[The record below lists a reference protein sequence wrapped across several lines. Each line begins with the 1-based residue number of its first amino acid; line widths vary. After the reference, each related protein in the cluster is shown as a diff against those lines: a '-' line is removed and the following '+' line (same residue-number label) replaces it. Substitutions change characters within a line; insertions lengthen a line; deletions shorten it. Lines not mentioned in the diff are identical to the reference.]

1 MNNVT
6 FHKGNIFNSKMQT
19 IVNTINCVG
28 VMGKGIAFVF
38 KLRYPSMF
46 DKYKEYCSSK
56 MIGIGKLWL
65 YKSEETPQWVL
76 NFPTKFHW
84 KYPSKIEYIESGLQK
99 FVDTYKEKGITS
111 IAFPLLG
118 THNGGLDKVEVLDMM
133 YNYLERCDIP
143 VEIYEYDPL
152 APDDVFDLF
161 KQNWNEI
168 PMSEKKSKL
177 GIRTQKQINTIDD
190 AINKDHV
197 KSMISLIEYPGIGVA
212 TLDKCFR
219 YVMSYKKEPTL
230 NF

>member
-1 MNNVT
+1 
-6 FHKGNIFNSKMQT
+6 
-19 IVNTINCVG
+19 
-28 VMGKGIAFVF
+28 
-38 KLRYPSMF
+38 
-46 DKYKEYCSSK
+46 
-56 MIGIGKLWL
+56 
-65 YKSEETPQWVL
+65 
-76 NFPTKFHW
+76 
-84 KYPSKIEYIESGLQK
+84 
-99 FVDTYKEKGITS
+99 
-111 IAFPLLG
+111 
-118 THNGGLDKVEVLDMM
+118 MM